1 MSVKVKASVEGI
13 RFYRDQWGIIVCS
26 IDKVIKGDFIGDK
39 NGMIFKGTMPEPSL
53 GATYIIIADY
63 VNDLKWGEQYNIK
76 SIYSDISFDKDD
88 KKGRFKFLCSLFT
101 ASQIEAMY
109 SVYDDPFAILD
120 AEDVEKLVQ
129 IKGCGIK
136 TADNWIRKFKK
147 HINIARIFVELEDYN
162 LTNNMIKRLM
172 NRYNSPDL
180 VIEKVKTNPYILVN
194 EVDGIGWKKAD
205 EIALAG
211 NIKPDSP
218 VRIGAYITYYLNKC
232 GEEGCSWITPDQL
245 LGAILDNLGEEIPD
259 ENITKAIRELGDKL
273 WWNEDKD
280 KIGLSRYYRI
290 EHDVAE
296 ELIRIRNAES
306 NIYCDDWKMKI
317 EHLERTQGWEFTDEQ
332 MHGIEEVLKNNVIVI
347 HGLAGSG
354 KTSAVSGVLE
364 VLSHYSSVMCAL
376 SGRAASR
383 MSEITG
389 KTGFTI
395 HRLLGYPKGANEYQ
409 GFEFNQDN
417 KLPYNIYILDE
428 ISMVDARLFYYL
440 LRAIPDG
447 AKLIC
452 LGDSGQLES
461 IGCGNIAY
469 DMIHSSEIPT
479 VELTKI
485 HRQAAKSAIITQS
498 IAVRNGKQ
506 IIDKD
511 WTGVETRGELQDLEL
526 HCYSDKSNTFYNI
539 MEIFSRLMAQKDF
552 DIMDSQI
559 IVPIKT
565 KGDSCTY
572 NINNTVQELYNPSA
586 KNKKEITRF
595 SNEKPFIIREG
606 DKVINTVNNY
616 KLPTPI
622 YNGNIGIVKSIWYNE
637 EIDSRIMTIDFI
649 GIGNVDVPEEA
660 WNGIELGYALTAHK
674 CVTGNTLLYTN
685 KGITPIKDLE
695 KYSEDENIIDED
707 LMVYNG
713 EIMEHPSNF
722 YKIGLSDCISIKTKR
737 GYELTGTLDHGV
749 DILDENGNIIRKNME
764 EIKIGDNIVI
774 RKGSNIFGEEILLP
788 KEWFEF
794 SVDVRAI
801 EYTLPNCLTEE
812 FAQFLG
818 HMVADGC
825 ITHGGFRFGKN
836 QFEVVEEFSKIVYKI
851 FGAKCNITKPVEGI
865 NGGMYQAEVFSSY
878 LRSFLLNIDG
888 LQPNN
893 KTIPKCIL
901 SAPKKYQCAF
911 LKGLFEDGTVNLK
924 KDKFDHIE
932 LIQCSDN
939 AEDIIKTIHIMLLNL
954 GIISTYIIR
963 SPRKKSHHFKHCIY
977 IYKND
982 AVIFEQLI
990 GFISKEKK
998 DRLEKC
1004 RIKYRHSCPSYTI
1017 PNLKKRLFKVLKRYG
1032 LENNYKITK
1041 DFKYDYQTISQLR
1054 LETFLSDIE
1063 NIILDD
1069 DKDIIELYKIKDNYF
1084 IDSIVDI
1091 NEKQEN
1097 TYCLNMPITHKFVQ
1111 NGICGWNCQG
1121 SQFGNVIFGLDFTAY
1136 SLLTRELVYTGITR
1150 AQKKCY
1156 LVCQTGALRFA
1167 TAQQSVSNKQTHLQ
1181 DCLYEVAHPKL
1192 VF

>member
-13 RFYRDQWGIIVCS
+13 RFYKDQWGIIVCS
-26 IDKVIKGDFIGDK
+26 IDKIIKGDFIGDK
-39 NGMIFKGTMPEPSL
+39 NGMIFKGNMPEPSL

-63 VNDLKWGEQYNIK
+63 IDDPKWGEQYNIK

-101 ASQIEAMY
+101 PSQVEAMY

-147 HINIARIFVELEDYN
+147 NINIARIFVELEDYN

-218 VRIGAYITYYLNKC
+218 VRIGAYITYYLNRC

-259 ENITKAIRELGDKL
+259 ENITTAIRELGDRL

-280 KIGLSRYYRI
+280 KIGLSKYYRI

-306 NIYCDDWKMKI
+306 NIYCDDWRMKI
-317 EHLERTQGWEFTDEQ
+317 EHLERAQGWKFTDEQ
-332 MHGIEEVLKNNVIVI
+332 MYGIEEVLKNNVIII

-395 HRLLGYPKGANEYQ
+395 HRLLGYPRGDVEYQ

-479 VELTKI
+479 IELTKI

-498 IAVRNGKQ
+498 IAIRNGIQ
-506 IIDKD
+506 IINKD
-511 WTGVETRGELQDLEL
+511 WTGTEIRGELQDLEL
-526 HCYSDKSNTFYNI
+526 RCYSDKSNTFYNI
-539 MEIFSRLMAQKDF
+539 MEIFSKLMAQKDF
-552 DIMDSQI
+552 DIMDNQI

-572 NINNTVQELYNPSA
+572 NINNTIQELYNPSA

-606 DKVINTVNNY
+606 DKVINTINNY
-616 KLPTPI
+616 RLPTPI

-637 EIDSRIMTIDFI
+637 EVDSRIMTIDFI
-649 GIGNVDVPEEA
+649 GIGNVDVPEDC
-660 WNGIELGYALTAHK
+660 WLGIELGYAITVHK
-674 CVTGNTLLYTN
+674 Y
-685 KGITPIKDLE
+685 
-695 KYSEDENIIDED
+695 
-707 LMVYNG
+707 
-713 EIMEHPSNF
+713 
-722 YKIGLSDCISIKTKR
+722 
-737 GYELTGTLDHGV
+737 
-749 DILDENGNIIRKNME
+749 
-764 EIKIGDNIVI
+764 
-774 RKGSNIFGEEILLP
+774 
-788 KEWFEF
+788 
-794 SVDVRAI
+794 
-801 EYTLPNCLTEE
+801 
-812 FAQFLG
+812 
-818 HMVADGC
+818 
-825 ITHGGFRFGKN
+825 
-836 QFEVVEEFSKIVYKI
+836 
-851 FGAKCNITKPVEGI
+851 
-865 NGGMYQAEVFSSY
+865 
-878 LRSFLLNIDG
+878 
-888 LQPNN
+888 
-893 KTIPKCIL
+893 
-901 SAPKKYQCAF
+901 
-911 LKGLFEDGTVNLK
+911 
-924 KDKFDHIE
+924 
-932 LIQCSDN
+932 
-939 AEDIIKTIHIMLLNL
+939 
-954 GIISTYIIR
+954 
-963 SPRKKSHHFKHCIY
+963 
-977 IYKND
+977 
-982 AVIFEQLI
+982 
-990 GFISKEKK
+990 
-998 DRLEKC
+998 
-1004 RIKYRHSCPSYTI
+1004 
-1017 PNLKKRLFKVLKRYG
+1017 
-1032 LENNYKITK
+1032 
-1041 DFKYDYQTISQLR
+1041 
-1054 LETFLSDIE
+1054 
-1063 NIILDD
+1063 
-1069 DKDIIELYKIKDNYF
+1069 
-1084 IDSIVDI
+1084 
-1091 NEKQEN
+1091 
-1097 TYCLNMPITHKFVQ
+1097 
-1111 NGICGWNCQG
+1111 QG
-1121 SQFGNVIFGLDFTAY
+1121 SQSKNVIFGLDFTAY

-1156 LVCQTGALRFA
+1156 LICQTGALRFA

-1181 DCLYEVAHPKL
+1181 NCLYEVAHPKL
-1192 VF
+1192 IF

>member
-1 MSVKVKASVEGI
+1 MSVKVKAEIEGI

-26 IDKVIKGDFIGDK
+26 IDEVLKGEYTGDRDR
-39 NGMIFKGTMPEPSL
+39 MVFKGNMPEPTL
-53 GATYIIIADY
+53 GATYIIVADY
-63 VNDLKWGEQYNIK
+63 VEDPKWGEQYNIK
-76 SIYSDISFDKDD
+76 SIYSDVSFDKND
-88 KKGRFKFLCSLFT
+88 KSGKQKFLLNLFT
-101 ASQIEAMY
+101 PSQVQAMY
-109 SVYDDPFAILD
+109 EVYDDPFSILD

-136 TADNWIRKFKK
+136 TADLWIRKFKK
-147 HINIARIFVELEDYN
+147 NINIARIFVELEDYG
-162 LTNNMIKRLM
+162 LTNNMIQRLM
-172 NRYNSPDL
+172 NRYSSPDL
-180 VIEKVKTNPYILVN
+180 VIEKVKTNPYVLVN
-194 EVDGIGWKKAD
+194 EVDGIGWKRAD

-218 VRIGAYITYYLNKC
+218 MRISAYIIYYLNMC
-232 GEEGCSWITPDQL
+232 GENGNSWITPDEL

-259 ENITKAIRELGDKL
+259 ENITMAIRELGNKL
-273 WWNEDKD
+273 WWNEEKD
-280 KIGLSRYYRI
+280 KIGLSKYYKI
-290 EHDVAE
+290 EYRVAE
-296 ELIRIRNAES
+296 ELIRIRDAES
-306 NIYCDDWKMKI
+306 DIHCDNWKERI
-317 EHLERTQGWEFTDEQ
+317 EHLERNQGWNFTEEQ
-332 MHGIEEVLKNNVIVI
+332 MNGIETVLNNNVTVI
-347 HGLAGSG
+347 HGLAGTG
-354 KTSAVSGVLE
+354 KTSVVSGVLE
-364 VLSHYSSVMCAL
+364 ALNNYSSVMCAL

-389 KTGFTI
+389 KTGYTI
-395 HRLLGYPKGANEYQ
+395 HRLLGYPKGDSEYQ
-409 GFEFNQDN
+409 GFEYNQDC
-417 KLPYNIYILDE
+417 KLPYNLYILDE
-428 ISMVDARLFYYL
+428 ISMVDSRIFYYL

-452 LGDSGQLES
+452 LGDSGQLEA
-461 IGCGNIAY
+461 IGCGNVAY
-469 DMIHSSEIPT
+469 DMIHSPEIPT
-479 VELTKI
+479 IELTKI

-498 IAVRNGKQ
+498 IAVRNSKQ
-506 IIDKD
+506 IVEKD
-511 WTGVETRGELQDLEL
+511 WVGTETRGELQDLEL
-526 HCYSDKSNTFYNI
+526 HCYSDGSNTFYEI
-539 MEIFSRLMAQKDF
+539 MENFSRLKAQKDF
-552 DIMDSQI
+552 DIMDCQI

-565 KGDSCTY
+565 KGDACTY
-572 NINNTVQELYNPSA
+572 KINNTIQELYNPAS
-586 KNKKEITRF
+586 KNKKEITRL
-595 SNEKPFIIREG
+595 SNNNPFILREG
-606 DKVINTVNNY
+606 DKVINTINNY
-616 KLPTPI
+616 RLQTPI
-622 YNGNIGIVKSIWYNE
+622 YNGNIGTIKSIGYNE
-637 EIDSRIMTIDFI
+637 ELESRVITIDFM
-649 GIGNVDVPEEA
+649 GIGNVDVPEDA

-685 KGITPIKDLE
+685 KGIIPIKDLE

-774 RKGSNIFGEEILLP
+774 RKGSNVFGEEILLP
-788 KEWFEF
+788 KEWFEY

-825 ITHGGFRFGKN
+825 ITHSGFRFGKN

-939 AEDIIKTIHIMLLNL
+939 AEDMIKTIHIMLLNL
-954 GIISTYIIR
+954 GIISTYTIR

-1054 LETFLSDIE
+1054 LETFLSDIK

-1069 DKDIIELYKIKDNYF
+1069 DGDIIELYKIKDNYF
-1084 IDSIVDI
+1084 IDSVVNID
-1091 NEKQEN
+1091 EKQEN

-1121 SQFGNVIFGLDFTAY
+1121 SQFGNVIFGFDFSSYT
-1136 SLLTRELVYTGITR
+1136 LLTRELVYTGITR

-1156 LVCQTGALRFA
+1156 LICQTGALRYA
-1167 TAQQSVSNKQTHLQ
+1167 TAQQVVSTKQTHLQ

-1192 VF
+1192 IF